1 MQMENSNNNPTVIT
15 VAPASGKWAL
25 PLIGSALLLSL
36 GFNIYQGSRLQS
48 VDQQVSAV
56 NGQVAQLRQ
65 SISQIEAQTG
75 TQLSGLRGDMT
86 AVRTDAEKIAKD
98 AARSA
103 SWTAQSLAQRHADK
117 VVAKVAKETEGN
129 QKKLAESLTAELT
142 QVKSTAEQSSSQLT
156 SVSSDVKLVRTD
168 VDATRT
174 ELQQTIADL
183 RRATGD
189 MGVMSGLIATNSTEL
204 KALRELGERNYYEF
218 RITRN
223 DKAMKVGDV
232 SLALKKADPKRAR
245 FTLELNADDRKIEK
259 KDKTMNEPVQFYV
272 ASKARQP
279 YEIVVNEITKDT
291 VVGYLSTPKVQLSR
305 K

>member
-1 MQMENSNNNPTVIT
+1 MENSNNIT
-15 VAPASGKWAL
+15 TTQSGGKWVL
-25 PLIGSALLLSL
+25 PLVGAALAISL
-36 GFNIYQGSRLQS
+36 GFNAYQGSRIQT
-48 VDQQVSAV
+48 VDQQVAAV
-56 NGQVAQLRQ
+56 NTQVAELRQ
-65 SISQIEAQTG
+65 SLTKIETQTG

-86 AVRTDAEKIAKD
+86 VVKTEAEKIAKD
-98 AARSA
+98 AARGA

-117 VVAKVAKETEGN
+117 LAAKLSKEAEGN
-129 QKKLAESLTAELT
+129 QKLVAELNT
-142 QVKSTAEQSSSQLT
+142 QLSEVKSSAEQSSTQL
-156 SVSSDVKLVRTD
+156 SGVSTDVKQVRTD

-174 ELQQTIADL
+174 ELQNTIADL

-204 KALRELGERNYYEF
+204 KALRELGDRNYYEF
-218 RITRN
+218 RLTKN
-223 DKAMKVGDV
+223 DKVKKVGDIM
-232 SLALKKADPKRAR
+232 LALKKADVKKSR
-245 FTLELNADDRKIEK
+245 FTMELNADDRKIEK

-291 VVGYLSTPKVQLSR
+291 VVGYLSTPKVQVSR

>member
-1 MQMENSNNNPTVIT
+1 MENLNNTPVTPVTTSTN
-15 VAPASGKWAL
+15 KWAL
-25 PLIGSALLLSL
+25 PAVGVALALSL
-36 GFNIYQGSRLQS
+36 GFNAYQGSRIQT
-48 VDQQVSAV
+48 VDQQVTAV
-56 NGQVAQLRQ
+56 NSQIAELRQ
-65 SISQIEAQTG
+65 SVAKVETATG
-75 TQLSGLRGDMT
+75 TQLSGIRGEMT
-86 AVRTDAEKIAKD
+86 TVKAEAEKIAKD
-98 AARSA
+98 AAKGA

-117 VVAKVAKETEGN
+117 LAAKLSKEAEGN
-129 QKKLAESLTAELT
+129 QKIVADLNTELAA
-142 QVKSTAEQSSSQLT
+142 VKSTTQQSSTELNTNLT
-156 SVSSDVKLVRTD
+156 NVSSDVKQVQTA

-189 MGVMSGLIATNSTEL
+189 MGVMSGLIATNSGEL
-204 KALRELGERNYYEF
+204 KALRELGERNYFEF

-223 DKAMKVGDV
+223 DKAQKVGDV
-232 SLALKKADPKRAR
+232 TLALKKADPKKAR
-245 FTLELNADDRKIEK
+245 FTMELNADDRKIEK

-291 VVGYLSTPKVQLSR
+291 VVGYLSTPKVQVSR

>member
-1 MQMENSNNNPTVIT
+1 MENSNNNT
-15 VAPASGKWAL
+15 VAPAANKWLAPLMGGAL
-25 PLIGSALLLSL
+25 ALSL
-36 GFNIYQGSRLQS
+36 GFNAYQGSRLQT
-48 VDQQVSAV
+48 VDQQVVAV
-56 NGQVAQLRQ
+56 NTQVAELKQGLAK
-65 SISQIEAQTG
+65 IETQTG
-75 TQLSGLRGDMT
+75 TQLAGLRGDITT
-86 AVRTDAEKIAKD
+86 ARAETEKAAKD

-103 SWTAQSLAQRHADK
+103 GWTAQSLAQRHADK
-117 VVAKVAKETEGN
+117 LVKKVSEANEGS
-129 QKKLAESLTAELT
+129 QKKLAEDLTAEIS
-142 QVKSTAEQSSSQLT
+142 QVKSSAEQSSTQLT
-156 SVSSDVKLVRTD
+156 SVSTDVKQVRTD

-204 KALRELGERNYYEF
+204 KALRELGERNYFEF
-218 RITRN
+218 RLTRN
-223 DKAMKVGDV
+223 DKAQKVGDV
-232 SLALKKADPKRAR
+232 TLALKKADVKKSR
-245 FTLELNADDRKIEK
+245 FTMELNADDRKIEK

-291 VVGYLSTPKVQLSR
+291 IVGYLSTPKVQVSR

>member
-1 MQMENSNNNPTVIT
+1 MENSNNIT
-15 VAPASGKWAL
+15 TTQSGGKWVL
-25 PLIGSALLLSL
+25 PLVGAALAISL
-36 GFNIYQGSRLQS
+36 GFNAYQGSRIQT
-48 VDQQVSAV
+48 VDQQVAAV
-56 NGQVAQLRQ
+56 NTQVAELRQ
-65 SISQIEAQTG
+65 SLTKIETQTG

-86 AVRTDAEKIAKD
+86 VVKTEAEKIAKD
-98 AARSA
+98 AARGA

-117 VVAKVAKETEGN
+117 LAAKLSKEAEGN
-129 QKKLAESLTAELT
+129 QKLVAELNT
-142 QVKSTAEQSSSQLT
+142 QLSEVKSSAEQSSTQL
-156 SVSSDVKLVRTD
+156 SGVSTDVKQVRTD

-174 ELQQTIADL
+174 ELQNTIADL

-204 KALRELGERNYYEF
+204 KALRELGDRNYYEF
-218 RITRN
+218 RLTKN
-223 DKAMKVGDV
+223 DKVKKVGDIML
-232 SLALKKADPKRAR
+232 SLKKADVKKSR
-245 FTLELNADDRKIEK
+245 FTMELNADDRKIEK

-291 VVGYLSTPKVQLSR
+291 VVGYLSTPKVQVSR